1 MPQLDPINFFPQ
13 VLWLFILFLL
23 LYTLVIRD
31 FSRDIFK
38 QIALREQLPI
48 LNSLKLASLEYKIVT
63 SLYTNWNSIKKVLR

>member
-38 QIALREQLPI
+38 QIALRQQLPV
-48 LNSLKLASLEYKIVT
+48 LNSFKLSLLEYKIVT

>member
-63 SLYTNWNSIKKVLR
+63 SLYTN